1 MQNCKTS
8 AGTAAQKSYKCS
20 LLARL
25 PLLLAILLLCAVSSQ
40 AQVSIGVGQ
49 STTGFT
55 YSPGI
60 QWTENQKQDSVLKIY
75 IEGDTMTAIRNL
87 LVYCLQEKSENDN
100 ANIVLSMIN
109 LDYLKKIFKS
119 KEFNYYLSEY
129 AKAKAKNKKVRKRDY
144 PMYEVSK

>member
-87 LVYCLQEKSENDN
+87 LVYCLQEKKFCRN
-100 ANIVLSMIN
+100 
-109 LDYLKKIFKS
+109 
-119 KEFNYYLSEY
+119 
-129 AKAKAKNKKVRKRDY
+129 
-144 PMYEVSK
+144 